1 MCIIS
6 SLPVRGGHAD
16 VAQQVERIL
25 GKDEVTSSN
34 LVISSSKTT
43 RPVLVVFWYV
53 HWVCGACGGER
64 HALLFHTVK

>member
-25 GKDEVTSSN
+25 GKDSLYATPRQLYTVCADVAQQVERILGKDEVTSSN
-34 LVISSSKTT
+34 LVISSIG
-43 RPVLVVFWYV
+43 L
-53 HWVCGACGGER
+53 AEM
-64 HALLFHTVK
+64 

>member
-34 LVISSSKTT
+34 LVISSIAKTLDPQ
-43 RPVLVVFWYV
+43 RIEGFSL
-53 HWVCGACGGER
+53 
-64 HALLFHTVK
+64 LLFLGTISPLGTVLGTV